1 MAEFYKGNN
10 RKMMTH
16 DSFSTSHEDISY
28 MEKLPAIPN
37 SVSYVSETKSKV
49 SAVGGKQQFPQSNG
63 VNCGVSGNS
72 TVAARHDS
80 TKKL

>member
-16 DSFSTSHEDISY
+16 DSFSTSHKDISY

-37 SVSYVSETKSKV
+37 SVSYVGETKPKV
-49 SAVGGKQQFPQSNG
+49 SAVGRKQQFPQSN
-63 VNCGVSGNS
+63 SANS
-72 TVAARHDS
+72 AVG
-80 TKKL
+80 KL